1 MGVQITYKSGA
12 VFPRAPIWV
21 LYAAAALAWAVG
33 FSIDR
38 SIRIRIV
45 IEDPYDS
52 DRSIEKS
59 TADSDAAAAKPV
71 KSSQITKAI
80 RNRS

>member
-1 MGVQITYKSGA
+1 MGAQITYKSGA

-45 IEDPYDS
+45 IEDPYD
-52 DRSIEKS
+52 
-59 TADSDAAAAKPV
+59 
-71 KSSQITKAI
+71 
-80 RNRS
+80 